1 MQLRFDQL
9 VLISPI
15 IAVNSYLFLD
25 IEPIKKEIETQCLNL
40 FRFYFVFFLRV
51 HNPLKLKPDS
61 NNPNHERSLSCLL
74 VAGKTDLED
83 DLGVICSTVSFF
95 IIEVSVLQ
103 QLISLPLKLQF
114 MATLLYL

>member
-1 MQLRFDQL
+1 
-9 VLISPI
+9 SYPHYSSY
-15 IAVNSYLFLD
+15 SYLFLD

-61 NNPNHERSLSCLL
+61 NNHNHERSLSCLP
-74 VAGKTDLED
+74 VAGKTDLEA

-114 MATLLYL
+114 MATLLYLQK